1 MGDNRRVPM
10 TSADDA
16 AAHEGPQP
24 DAVVPSDP
32 PDPPD
37 PLDPLDPLD
46 PPDPLDPLDP
56 LDPPDPV
63 AAQDPEP
70 GEAEPDP
77 VAAAAVELARE
88 AAVSIAEPDTVGDH
102 LSVTADAPG
111 IVTHAFACRSKGYR
125 GWYWAV
131 TVVHAPDDDAAPT
144 VSDTVLLPG
153 GEAIL
158 APAWVPWSDR
168 LAPGDLRSTDVLA
181 FRADDPYL
189 EPGYTT
195 TDDEEADQVALWELG
210 LGRPRVLGPT
220 GRAAAS
226 ERWYLGD
233 RGPTAEEAIHAAAP
247 CSTCGY
253 FLPMPGALR
262 RVFGVCSNEW
272 SPSDAK
278 VVSVDHGC
286 GAHSETD
293 VEAAEPVSLPTPILD
308 ETGTEYVVL
317 PPKDTDES
325 PSGEAPAGE
334 APADEVPAE
343 SPSDEVPAE
352 SPADEVAAPGTP

>member
-1 MGDNRRVPM
+1 MGDNRHVPM

-16 AAHEGPQP
+16 AVHQGPQTDEVATAEGVAEP
-24 DAVVPSDP
+24 TVGGTAEQPVEPAAEPVVDPAVDPS
-32 PDPPD
+32 
-37 PLDPLDPLD
+37 
-46 PPDPLDPLDP
+46 
-56 LDPPDPV
+56 
-63 AAQDPEP
+63 
-70 GEAEPDP
+70 EPDP
-77 VAAAAVELARE
+77 VAAAAVDLARE

-102 LSVTADAPG
+102 LGVVAEAPG
-111 IVTHAFACRSKGYR
+111 IVTHAFACRSRGYR

-131 TVVHAPDDDAAPT
+131 TVVNVAGDETPT

-158 APAWVPWSDR
+158 APTWVPWSER
-168 LAPGDLRSTDVLA
+168 LAPGDLRSTDVLP

-189 EPGYTT
+189 EPGYTAT
-195 TDDEEADQVALWELG
+195 GDEEADEVALWELG
-210 LGRPRVLGPT
+210 LGRARVLGPL

-253 FLPMPGALR
+253 FLPMAGAMR
-262 RVFGVCSNEW
+262 RVFGVCANEW

-286 GAHSETD
+286 GAHSETE
-293 VEAAEPVSLPTPILD
+293 VEPAEQQPLPEPILD

-317 PPKDTDES
+317 PAKDGPVEDAAVEEQVLTQS
-325 PSGEAPAGE
+325 HAG
-334 APADEVPAE
+334 AGPADGTV
-343 SPSDEVPAE
+343 SDETAPDAAPDAA
-352 SPADEVAAPGTP
+352 PADEVAASGTP